1 MAKSK
6 SKARRKADP
15 SSEYREALRLDA
27 GGYDWGI
34 PHREAAAANM
44 ELARRLGAAGFAGC
58 AYGHIQGLGEP
69 FLALTGTDLP
79 GMKSALSLL
88 REWVTLDGP
97 SGINIEML
105 VREHNYTVSISQRP
119 QLLRWRLRGIDSV
132 DQPMVFVTSLA
143 KTLDT
148 KSSFVDELLAY
159 SRKPVAPIWIM
170 VGAVP
175 QALMRPDRVTHPQ
188 PVFCKMEDAIR
199 LPGIGVYRKGEA
211 RPRDSMIMEPEDREE
226 RSRPPVG
233 FGDEAET
240 PSHVAE
246 VRGRR
251 LTSSF
256 AKTIHVLR
264 RSAQGQALV
273 AAVQAR
279 GCAGWQVEQAVC
291 NLRLIDHLPY
301 EPKGKTKR
309 LALIDALRS
318 EIVEPASATFDP
330 TNLPV
335 EDILE
340 QVRLDCGF
348 LLRRIDEEHSLGD
361 DLNARLGRLG
371 ALGYG

>member
-1 MAKSK
+1 MAKSRSSGK
-6 SKARRKADP
+6 KKADP
-15 SSEYREALRLDA
+15 SSDDREALRLDA

-34 PHREAAAANM
+34 PHREVAAANM
-44 ELARRLGAAGFAGC
+44 ELARRLGAGGFGGC

-69 FLALTGTDLP
+69 FLALTGTHLP

-88 REWVTLDGP
+88 REWVALDGP
-97 SGINIEML
+97 SVINIEML

-148 KSSFVDELLAY
+148 KNAFIEELLAY

-170 VGAVP
+170 VGAIP
-175 QALMRPDRVTHPQ
+175 PALMRPDLVMHSQ
-188 PVFCKMEDAIR
+188 PVLCKLEDAIR

-211 RPRDSMIMEPEDREE
+211 RPRDSMIMEPEDRET
-226 RSRPPVG
+226 RSKPPAG
-233 FGDEAET
+233 FGDEPET

-246 VRGRR
+246 IRERR
-251 LTSSF
+251 LASSL

-273 AAVQAR
+273 AAVKAR
-279 GCAGWQVEQAVC
+279 GCADWQVEQAIC
-291 NLRLIDHLPY
+291 NMRLIDHLPY

-318 EIVEPASATFDP
+318 EVVEPASAVFDP
-330 TNLPV
+330 TRLDV
-335 EDILE
+335 EAVLE
-340 QVRLDCGF
+340 QVRLDSGF
-348 LLRRIDEEHSLGD
+348 LLRRIDENEPLGE
-361 DLNARLGRLG
+361 DLNGRVDRLG